1 MEAIKLKMDALV
13 KDKVELIKV
22 AQSHESEI
30 SDYEQKCK
38 SLESD
43 IRVKEK
49 AIAHAEDDLDK
60 TLTEYINH
68 QEKLDNANDIA
79 SHAELEVNALN
90 RKVKLL
96 EQEQQSV
103 EERYKVT
110 IASLSEYEKAF
121 EDNERERKIH
131 ETKSFA
137 TEEKIELM
145 VTQLE
150 EATNIAEEADR
161 KYEEVLRKAKV
172 VEAELE
178 RINEKAED
186 FEQKIS
192 EYETELSEN
201 SESLRKM
208 EVICSKNT
216 DKEDEYDNEQRSL
229 IDKLKV
235 AETNAEFGE
244 RTVEK
249 LEKTIDG
256 IQEALFEEKM
266 NYRDISVKLDNT
278 LRDMMTI
285 AEEAHNCE

>member
-1 MEAIKLKMDALV
+1 MDALV

-22 AQSHESEI
+22 AQSHEADISEF
-30 SDYEQKCK
+30 EKKCK
-38 SLESD
+38 NLEGD

-90 RKVKLL
+90 RKIKLL

-103 EERYKVT
+103 EERYKTT

-172 VEAELE
+172 VEADLE

-192 EYETELSEN
+192 EYETELTSN

-216 DKEDEYDNEQRSL
+216 DKEDDYDNEQRSL
-229 IDKLKV
+229 VDKLKV

-249 LEKTIDG
+249 LERTIDG

-285 AEEAHNCE
+285 AEESHDCE